1 VCPPCS
7 TTSRPCA
14 TCSRPG
20 GALRGARE
28 PGGDAQ
34 LEPQEWYLRIEGELM
49 ADSILGRTVSVARY
63 LDLEGPNMRE
73 YFRRM
78 RDGKDGT
85 K

>member
-1 VCPPCS
+1 
-7 TTSRPCA
+7 
-14 TCSRPG
+14 
-20 GALRGARE
+20 
-28 PGGDAQ
+28 
-34 LEPQEWYLRIEGELM
+34 M